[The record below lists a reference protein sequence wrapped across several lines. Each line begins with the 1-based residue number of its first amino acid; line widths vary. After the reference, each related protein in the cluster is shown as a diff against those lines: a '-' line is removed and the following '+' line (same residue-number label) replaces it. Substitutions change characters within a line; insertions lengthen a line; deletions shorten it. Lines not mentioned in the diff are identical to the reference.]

1 MEHPF
6 MLLPWLLD
14 MLHIEGLS
22 HFVHDNPHVVYSWF
36 VMAIL
41 IIGGKLAVGTV
52 KMIPTGGQN
61 VMEAIIGGLE
71 DFAVDVMGEHGR
83 PYFPIIATLLFY
95 ILLMNWMGLVPG
107 MFASTS
113 NINTPLSMALF
124 VFCLT
129 IFIGLK
135 THGPAYVKH
144 FMGPLLPLAPLIF
157 FIEIIGFC
165 ARVMSLTFRLFGNI
179 MGEDLVV
186 AILFMLAGYF
196 FAPLPILALG
206 IFTSFV
212 QAFIFTL
219 LTMLYIAGALEE
231 AH

>member
-22 HFVHDNPHVVYSWF
+22 HFAHDNPHVLYSWL

-61 VMEAIIGGLE
+61 VLEAIIGGLE

-83 PYFPIIATLLFY
+83 PYFPIIATLLLY
-95 ILLMNWMGLVPG
+95 ILLMNWMGLIPG

-129 IFIGLK
+129 CSSASRPTG
-135 THGPAYVKH
+135 
-144 FMGPLLPLAPLIF
+144 
-157 FIEIIGFC
+157 
-165 ARVMSLTFRLFGNI
+165 RVLSSI
-179 MGEDLVV
+179 SW
-186 AILFMLAGYF
+186 
-196 FAPLPILALG
+196 ALCCPWPR
-206 IFTSFV
+206 
-212 QAFIFTL
+212 
-219 LTMLYIAGALEE
+219 
-231 AH
+231 

>member
-22 HFVHDNPHVVYSWF
+22 HFAHDNPHVLYSWL

-61 VMEAIIGGLE
+61 LFWRPSSAGWKTLRWMSWASTAAPTSPCYSFTLLHLHPVHELDGLGAGHVRLHQQYQHPALHGPVRVLPHHIIG
-71 DFAVDVMGEHGR
+71 
-83 PYFPIIATLLFY
+83 I
-95 ILLMNWMGLVPG
+95 
-107 MFASTS
+107 
-113 NINTPLSMALF
+113 
-124 VFCLT
+124 
-129 IFIGLK
+129 K
-135 THGPAYVKH
+135 THGFRVIVKH

-186 AILFMLAGYF
+186 AILFMLGG
-196 FAPLPILALG
+196 ILLRARCP
-206 IFTSFV
+206 
-212 QAFIFTL
+212 
-219 LTMLYIAGALEE
+219 
-231 AH
+231 